1 MQVLAAIIVIFNV
14 RDASCHVS
22 HRQLNFRRRC
32 TLLLDSILMQA
43 RLLLWALKLLHHSLK
58 VEIDFSLMRFNPSQL
73 LLNGLDI
80 ETFQELSTLLSV
92 AALSAA
98 RGLSAIQVAE
108 SFLVEKIELGLLFRL
123 LLSTEGRCL
132 LVV

>member
-32 TLLLDSILMQA
+32 TLLLDSI
-43 RLLLWALKLLHHSLK
+43 LLWALKLLHHSLK

>member
-1 MQVLAAIIVIFNV
+1 
-14 RDASCHVS
+14 
-22 HRQLNFRRRC
+22 
-32 TLLLDSILMQA
+32 MQA

-73 LLNGLDI
+73 LLNSLDI
-80 ETFQELSTLLSV
+80 KTFQELSSLLSV